1 MSRRHGCV
9 GWDLRLPQEA
19 LERRIYWCYDESNVR
34 RAVALLVLH
43 RQIRVMLQQLQYD
56 LSVIIFEHGE
66 YR

>member
-1 MSRRHGCV
+1 
-9 GWDLRLPQEA
+9 
-19 LERRIYWCYDESNVR
+19 VR

-43 RQIRVMLQQLQYD
+43 RQFRVMLQQLQYD